1 VGAGRLRSR
10 LRFGVLAFTREKAA
24 RFLGTE
30 REAIIAERERAK
42 GDYLARGGSR
52 P

>member
-10 LRFGVLAFTREKAA
+10 LRFGVLAFTREKAQ

-30 REAIIAERERAK
+30 REAIIAECERAK
-42 GDYLARGGSR
+42 GDYLARGGSS